1 LKTLKKIDPINEK
14 VAKMERFFTIRF
26 HRNTAQRFKH
36 FSKRVSKSYT
46 ETLNVMID
54 FFEWHGYSPH
64 QRFGKEI
71 IEDQKKTRK
80 RIDAVIAIIK
90 SVEKSQNI
98 PLINIETM
106 LLSLFEGTY
115 KETKPKLVEKSV
127 QKENSIKDNRVQ
139 KYTHDRLKRKYQ
151 ETNELLKYVLDKVEL
166 VNSRFGQDY
175 LKIELTREELARY
188 KQTANHAM
196 NRDT

>member
-1 LKTLKKIDPINEK
+1 
-14 VAKMERFFTIRF
+14 MERFFTIRF

>member
-1 LKTLKKIDPINEK
+1 MEK
-14 VAKMERFFTIRF
+14 FFTIRF

-36 FSKRVSKSYT
+36 FSKRISKSYT
-46 ETLNVMID
+46 ETLDVMID

-115 KETKPKLVEKSV
+115 KKRKPRLVEKTIK
-127 QKENSIKDNRVQ
+127 KESPVKDDRVPQ
-139 KYTHDRLKRKYQ
+139 YKHNRLKRKYI
-151 ETNELLKYVLDKVEL
+151 ETSERLLYVLDQVEL
-166 VNSRFGQDY
+166 VKNRFGKDY
-175 LKIELTREELARY
+175 LRIDLTHEELARY
-188 KQTANHAM
+188 KQSTNDAM
-196 NRDT
+196 NRET